1 MRFSSLIDWEDREIS
16 LDNTIIGRL
25 PSFDAILIIFIY
37 LLDLTKTL
45 TTSLLKGALA
55 AESMVLLGL
64 LCECK

>member
-45 TTSLLKGALA
+45 TTFLLKGALA